1 MEYLLLSF
9 SHKNTNIIDRDK
21 ISFQDDRKL
30 SEFMT
35 RAKVYLNE
43 IMILNTCNRVEFFI
57 TADKIE
63 KSERSLLYDI
73 SQHSGLQ
80 FEKLL
85 EMVSISRREEAIYH
99 LFSVVSSLHSL
110 VIGET
115 QIVGQIK
122 DSFKFAF
129 EGGFAGQKISRAI
142 HYSFRCSA
150 EVRQK
155 TAISK
160 KKVSIASVSVS
171 KALELVDGKD
181 VSALVI
187 GSGEMSR
194 LVSQYLHSAGVK
206 VTIINRTRSKAKE
219 IADEVAG
226 VEVHDFIELENLI
239 NLNDLVFSATS
250 SEEPI
255 IRNFMIKNVD
265 FPRFWFDL
273 AVPKDIENYNF
284 KDISVFRIDDLQE
297 SVRKNELER
306 KEEIDSAHRIV
317 GDFTGRFFKWIS
329 ALSVEPLI
337 KNIYLKAEESV
348 KEEIEY
354 SLQKG
359 YISGNEQE
367 KIERIA
373 RKSVK
378 KFLHGMSKKMKK
390 LSNDSSVDM
399 MIESINYL
407 FDFQKVETRNSYK
420 CDHVIEKDSLIGLK
434 K

>member
-1 MEYLLLSF
+1 
-9 SHKNTNIIDRDK
+9 
-21 ISFQDDRKL
+21 
-30 SEFMT
+30 
-35 RAKVYLNE
+35 
-43 IMILNTCNRVEFFI
+43 
-57 TADKIE
+57 
-63 KSERSLLYDI
+63 
-73 SQHSGLQ
+73 
-80 FEKLL
+80 
-85 EMVSISRREEAIYH
+85 
-99 LFSVVSSLHSL
+99 
-110 VIGET
+110 
-115 QIVGQIK
+115 
-122 DSFKFAF
+122 
-129 EGGFAGQKISRAI
+129 
-142 HYSFRCSA
+142 
-150 EVRQK
+150 
-155 TAISK
+155 
-160 KKVSIASVSVS
+160 
-171 KALELVDGKD
+171 
-181 VSALVI
+181 
-187 GSGEMSR
+187 
-194 LVSQYLHSAGVK
+194 
-206 VTIINRTRSKAKE
+206 
-219 IADEVAG
+219 
-226 VEVHDFIELENLI
+226 
-239 NLNDLVFSATS
+239 
-250 SEEPI
+250 
-255 IRNFMIKNVD
+255 MIKNVD

-329 ALSVEPLI
+329 TLSVEPLI

-359 YISGNEQE
+359 YISENEQE

-420 CDHVIEKDSLIGLK
+420 CDHVIEKESLIGLK